1 MDLFSRTANIGEGEG
16 REAII
21 GRSGVLWGEWREGKK
36 FLRFKFWFFSS
47 KCAVDVTKTKPPKQ
61 QKLQKTNRPKPFLII
76 FKLSTLKRVKSAL
89 CEFSIAQNYFT
100 KYLTDRKRITLEK
113 KDLKIKRKFCI
124 FLVLYARKAILQLMT
139 NNKRTRE
146 TRRSYEYFSF
156 FRNALRDKFSTADP
170 QAVKCAKIV
179 AKIVK
184 R

>member
-21 GRSGVLWGEWREGKK
+21 GRSGALWGEWREGEK

-61 QKLQKTNRPKPFLII
+61 QKLQKTNRPKPTKRARRRNLSKEWREKETAFVII

-100 KYLTDRKRITLEK
+100 KYVTDRKRVTLEK
-113 KDLKIKRKFCI
+113 K
-124 FLVLYARKAILQLMT
+124 
-139 NNKRTRE
+139 
-146 TRRSYEYFSF
+146 RSK
-156 FRNALRDKFSTADP
+156 N
-170 QAVKCAKIV
+170 
-179 AKIVK
+179 
-184 R
+184 